1 MQVTLN
7 PGNPAEV
14 RLIAAFMQDL
24 ADLMEG
30 ASPIQPPVS
39 NAFVAPGCE
48 HFEGQQEPA
57 PAPKR
62 TRAKKEVPAPEPE
75 PAAAGNES
83 ATTAET
89 PAESGSPETAEPVT
103 HDTLRLLY
111 GQLVADN
118 KRDAAAAAIK
128 AFNVK
133 AIKELKPEDL
143 ATVHAELLKVQA
155 S

>member
-30 ASPIQPPVS
+30 TSPIQPPIS
-39 NAFVAPGCE
+39 NDVVVAPSGAAE
-48 HFEGQQEPA
+48 VT
-57 PAPKR
+57 APKR
-62 TRAKKEVPAPEPE
+62 TRAKKEAPAPAPETPE
-75 PAAAGNES
+75 PAEAPAE
-83 ATTAET
+83 TPEPAET
-89 PAESGSPETAEPVT
+89 PAETAEPVT

-111 GQLVADN
+111 GQLVAAN

-128 AFNVK
+128 SFHVK

-143 ATVHAELLKVQA
+143 DAVHAELLKVQA

>member
-30 ASPIQPPVS
+30 TPIQPPIS
-39 NAFVAPGCE
+39 NDVVVAPSGAAE
-48 HFEGQQEPA
+48 VT
-57 PAPKR
+57 APKR
-62 TRAKKEVPAPEPE
+62 TRAKKEAPAPEPE
-75 PAAAGNES
+75 TVPAATGNES

-111 GQLVADN
+111 GQLVAAN

-128 AFNVK
+128 SFHVK

-143 ATVHAELLKVQA
+143 DAVHAELLKVQA

>member
-30 ASPIQPPVS
+30 TPIQPPVS
-39 NAFVAPGCE
+39 NDVVVTPSGAAEVT
-48 HFEGQQEPA
+48 
-57 PAPKR
+57 APKR
-62 TRAKKEVPAPEPE
+62 TRAKKEAPAPEPE
-75 PAAAGNES
+75 TAPAATGNES

-89 PAESGSPETAEPVT
+89 PAETAEPVT

-111 GQLVADN
+111 GQLVAAN
-118 KRDAAAAAIK
+118 KRDAAAVAIK
-128 AFNVK
+128 SFHVK

-143 ATVHAELLKVQA
+143 AAVHAELLKVQA

>member
-30 ASPIQPPVS
+30 TSPIQPPIS
-39 NAFVAPGCE
+39 NDVVVAPSGAAE
-48 HFEGQQEPA
+48 VT
-57 PAPKR
+57 APKR
-62 TRAKKEVPAPEPE
+62 TRAKKEAPAPAPETPE
-75 PAAAGNES
+75 P
-83 ATTAET
+83 AET
-89 PAESGSPETAEPVT
+89 PAETPEPVT

-111 GQLVADN
+111 GQLVAAN

-128 AFNVK
+128 SFHVK

-143 ATVHAELLKVQA
+143 DAVHAELLKVQA

>member
-30 ASPIQPPVS
+30 TGAIQPPVS
-39 NAFVAPGCE
+39 NDVVATQSGAAE
-48 HFEGQQEPA
+48 VT
-57 PAPKR
+57 APKR
-62 TRAKKEVPAPEPE
+62 TRAKKEAPAPEPE
-75 PAAAGNES
+75 TVPVAAGNES

-111 GQLVADN
+111 GQLVAAN

-128 AFNVK
+128 SFHVK

-143 ATVHAELLKVQA
+143 DAVHAELLKVQA

>member
-30 ASPIQPPVS
+30 ASPIQPPVVTTTE
-39 NAFVAPGCE
+39 AVVA
-48 HFEGQQEPA
+48 
-57 PAPKR
+57 APKK
-62 TRAKKEVPAPEPE
+62 TRAKKETPEQVVE
-75 PAAAGNES
+75 ASAEAGNES

-89 PAESGSPETAEPVT
+89 QAESGSSETAEPVT
-103 HDTLRLLY
+103 HDTLRVLY

-118 KRDAAAAAIK
+118 KRDAAVAVIK
-128 AFNVK
+128 AFKVK

-143 ATVHAELLKVQA
+143 DTCHAELLKVKA

>member
-30 ASPIQPPVS
+30 TSPIQPPIS
-39 NAFVAPGCE
+39 NDVVVAPSGAAE
-48 HFEGQQEPA
+48 VT
-57 PAPKR
+57 APKR
-62 TRAKKEVPAPEPE
+62 TRAKKEAPAPAPETPE
-75 PAAAGNES
+75 P
-83 ATTAET
+83 AET
-89 PAESGSPETAEPVT
+89 PAETAEPVT

-111 GQLVADN
+111 GQLVAAN

-128 AFNVK
+128 SFHVK

-143 ATVHAELLKVQA
+143 DAVHAELLKVQA